1 MLALGVMVHIRL
13 GAEFRGT
20 EGAGVQLD
28 ARVRG
33 KVLLPQKNS
42 LSLVVS
48 MQLRITETMQ
58 GSAST
63 HLQIS
68 LHLEAFAAHIACVLG
83 LAQAA
88 MILARKLTAIGT
100 NDRNGCRMDDSL

>member
-1 MLALGVMVHIRL
+1 MVHIRL

-58 GSAST
+58 GSAVLTSKYRFILKLLPHT
-63 HLQIS
+63 SH
-68 LHLEAFAAHIACVLG
+68 AYLG
-83 LAQAA
+83 LLRQ
-88 MILARKLTAIGT
+88 R
-100 NDRNGCRMDDSL
+100 